1 MLRTIKGKFIV
12 GFFLIFSLSFL
23 VLNHTVKNV
32 IWSSNEKIVTSD
44 LVELKKNSTVY
55 VNQAFLI
62 NHYKNNELYFG
73 DMADEMVDN
82 LNHSTG
88 SNVGVYTVNGAL
100 LSASDQKAFSRGS
113 DEDLKQAIKGKT
125 AYHITYNRN
134 KAEVFFSYPV
144 VVEGT
149 KVGILRFSKNFDL
162 LYKQSGEVLDIVF
175 YIALAIFLAAFL
187 FSYIL
192 SRHITIPLVKL
203 TDATSQVKKGK
214 LDMDIHFNRKDEIGQ
229 LAVNFNDMISR
240 IREQILTIERDRDR
254 LKELNEQEKR
264 FFDNMTH
271 ELKTPLTSIQGYAE
285 IIKDKGESDRA
296 FFDKGMNHIVEES
309 RRLHNLVIKLLEVS
323 REPAKGAQFDRVDAG
338 EILKDVCE
346 SMKFR
351 AERYKKRITCDIEDG
366 LYIHSH
372 VSRLRQLFI
381 NLLDNAIKYSLSHS
395 EIFIKAEIVGE
406 NILFTFKNPSAPLE
420 NDQHS
425 KMFQPFYSV
434 NQKIKEEGSVGL
446 GLSIVKTIV
455 DEHGGTIEMY
465 YKENQTVIHVELA
478 YAKVEK

>member
-1 MLRTIKGKFIV
+1 L
-12 GFFLIFSLSFL
+12 
-23 VLNHTVKNV
+23 
-32 IWSSNEKIVTSD
+32 
-44 LVELKKNSTVY
+44 
-55 VNQAFLI
+55 AF
-62 NHYKNNELYFG
+62 
-73 DMADEMVDN
+73 
-82 LNHSTG
+82 
-88 SNVGVYTVNGAL
+88 
-100 LSASDQKAFSRGS
+100 
-113 DEDLKQAIKGKT
+113 
-125 AYHITYNRN
+125 
-134 KAEVFFSYPV
+134 
-144 VVEGT
+144 
-149 KVGILRFSKNFDL
+149 
-162 LYKQSGEVLDIVF
+162 
-175 YIALAIFLAAFL
+175 
-187 FSYIL
+187 
-192 SRHITIPLVKL
+192 
-203 TDATSQVKKGK
+203 
-214 LDMDIHFNRKDEIGQ
+214 
-229 LAVNFNDMISR
+229 NFNDMISR

-323 REPAKGAQFDRVDAG
+323 REPAKGAQFDRVEAG

-351 AERYKKRITCDIEDG
+351 AQRYKKRITCDIEDG
-366 LYIHSH
+366 LYVHSQ

-395 EIFIKAEIVGE
+395 EIIIKAEIVGE

-455 DEHGGTIEMY
+455 DEHGGIIEMY

>member
-44 LVELKKNSTVY
+44 LVELKKNSIVY

-100 LSASDQKAFSRGS
+100 LASSDQKVFSRGS

-162 LYKQSGEVLDIVF
+162 QYKQSGEILDIVF
-175 YIALAIFLAAFL
+175 YIALAIFVAAFL

-309 RRLHNLVIKLLEVS
+309 RRLHHLVIKLLEVS
-323 REPAKGAQFDRVDAG
+323 RETSKGAQFTRIDAG
-338 EILKDVCE
+338 EILNDVCE

-366 LYIHSH
+366 LYVHGQ

-455 DEHGGTIEMY
+455 DEHGGTIEMFY
-465 YKENQTVIHVELA
+465 EENHTVIHVELA

>member
-1 MLRTIKGKFIV
+1 M
-12 GFFLIFSLSFL
+12 
-23 VLNHTVKNV
+23 LNHTVKNV

-44 LVELKKNSTVY
+44 LVELKKNSIVY

-88 SNVGVYTVNGAL
+88 SNVGVYTVKGAL
-100 LSASDQKAFSRGS
+100 LSSSDQKAFSRGS

-175 YIALAIFLAAFL
+175 YIALAIFVAAFL

-285 IIKDKGESDRA
+285 IIKNKGESDRA
-296 FFDKGMNHIVEES
+296 F
-309 RRLHNLVIKLLEVS
+309 L
-323 REPAKGAQFDRVDAG
+323 
-338 EILKDVCE
+338 
-346 SMKFR
+346 
-351 AERYKKRITCDIEDG
+351 
-366 LYIHSH
+366 
-372 VSRLRQLFI
+372 
-381 NLLDNAIKYSLSHS
+381 
-395 EIFIKAEIVGE
+395 
-406 NILFTFKNPSAPLE
+406 
-420 NDQHS
+420 
-425 KMFQPFYSV
+425 
-434 NQKIKEEGSVGL
+434 IKE
-446 GLSIVKTIV
+446 
-455 DEHGGTIEMY
+455 
-465 YKENQTVIHVELA
+465 
-478 YAKVEK
+478 

>member
-44 LVELKKNSTVY
+44 LVELKKNSIVY

-73 DMADEMVDN
+73 DMADEIVDN

-100 LSASDQKAFSRGS
+100 LASSDQKVFSRGS

-162 LYKQSGEVLDIVF
+162 QYKQSGEILDIVF
-175 YIALAIFLAAFL
+175 YIALAIFVAAFL

-309 RRLHNLVIKLLEVS
+309 RRLHHLVIKLLEVS
-323 REPAKGAQFDRVDAG
+323 RETSKGAQFTRIDAG
-338 EILKDVCE
+338 EILNDVCE

-351 AERYKKRITCDIEDG
+351 AERYKKKIACDIEDG
-366 LYIHSH
+366 LYVHGQ

-455 DEHGGTIEMY
+455 DEHGGTIEMFY
-465 YKENQTVIHVELA
+465 EENHTVIHVELA

>member
-44 LVELKKNSTVY
+44 LVELKKNSIVY

-73 DMADEMVDN
+73 DMADEIVDN

-100 LSASDQKAFSRGS
+100 LASSDQKVFSRGS

-162 LYKQSGEVLDIVF
+162 QYKQSGEILDIVF
-175 YIALAIFLAAFL
+175 YIALAIFVAAFL

-309 RRLHNLVIKLLEVS
+309 RRLHHLVIKLLEVS
-323 REPAKGAQFDRVDAG
+323 RETSKGAQFTRIDAG
-338 EILKDVCE
+338 EILNDVCE

-366 LYIHSH
+366 LYVLGE

-395 EIFIKAEIVGE
+395 EIIIKAEIVGE

-455 DEHGGTIEMY
+455 DEHGGTIEMFY
-465 YKENQTVIHVELA
+465 EENHTVIHVELA